1 MITVEASRD
10 GGAWICAVTVESGG
24 RRFEYTVTVSP
35 ASLARWGKGAEQ
47 HDVEDLVRRS
57 FEFLLDRE
65 PASSI
70 LRRFDLSVIETY
82 FPEYDE
88 LFRR

>member
-10 GGAWICAVTVESGG
+10 GGEWICAVALESDG
-24 RRFEYTVTVSP
+24 RHFEYTVTVSP
-35 ASLARWGKGAEQ
+35 ASLARWGQGTEPQ
-47 HDVEDLVRRS
+47 HVEDLVRRS

-65 PASSI
+65 PAGSI
-70 LRRFDLSVIETY
+70 LRRFNLPVIETY

-88 LFRR
+88 LFRS